1 MSIRFRKTY
10 ILFAALLFVITS
22 GAQETKPSP
31 EVEQMDRHAQE
42 YVAIGNYKEAIT
54 IYRQAIVLAPAN
66 VVLYKHLA
74 MAFYPTANYSDEEQL
89 LQPLV
94 GKPQAD
100 EECFWL
106 LANCQLAQ
114 RKLKEAKTTLKKGLS
129 RFPSS
134 GMLYHTSGVDLVAEN
149 KPEAALDA
157 WVEGIHKDPAYPDNY
172 YDAARAYLATQQV
185 TWGLLYGEI
194 YLNITQ
200 DTVGQDT
207 FKKMLFTGYKT
218 MFDNI
223 AAGAKADFGQTSLP
237 LQVNS
242 FMDAVQQIYLSL
254 TPVVSDGITTENLT
268 MVRIRFLM
276 DWNAK
281 YAAKYPYALFSYQD
295 YLVRNGLFD
304 IYNEW
309 LFGKAE
315 SITEYNAWI
324 QFHPV
329 EMAIFLEKR
338 KAHALQ
344 PLGTEMYDDVN
355 MDGIQKE

>member
-1 MSIRFRKTY
+1 MSVRFIKTY
-10 ILFAALLFVITS
+10 ILFAALLLAITS
-22 GAQETKPSP
+22 GAQGTKPSP

-74 MAFYPTANYSDEEQL
+74 MALYHTGSYSDEEQV

-94 GKPQAD
+94 EKPQAD

-106 LANCQLAQ
+106 LANCQLAEK
-114 RKLKEAKTTLKKGLS
+114 KLKAVKSTLKKGLE
-129 RFPSS
+129 RFPAS
-134 GMLYHTSGVDLVAEN
+134 GMLYHTSGNYLKAEN

-157 WVEGIHKDPAYPDNY
+157 WVEGIHKDPAYPYNY
-172 YDAARAYLATQQV
+172 YNAARSYFTTQQV

-194 YLNITQ
+194 YLNITH
-200 DTVGQDT
+200 DTVGQDA
-207 FKKMLFTGYKT
+207 FKKMLFAGYKT
-218 MFDNI
+218 LFDNI
-223 AAGAKADFGQTSLP
+223 AAGAKADFGQTSP
-237 LQVNS
+237 TLQVNS

-268 MVRIRFLM
+268 MVRTRFLM

-281 YAAKYPYALFSYQD
+281 YAAKYSYALFAYQD
-295 YLVRNGLFD
+295 YLIRNGLFD

-315 SITEYNAWI
+315 SVTEYNAWI

-329 EMAIFLEKR
+329 EMDIFLEKR
-338 KAHALQ
+338 KAYSLR
-344 PLGTEMYDDVN
+344 PLSTEMYDDVN
-355 MDGIQKE
+355 MDGIQNE